1 MPQTPSP
8 STNEGTGQLSQGVMV
23 TDPLPFQTF
32 HRPPRKSVPLSDSSF
47 KRRFRGFSTV
57 SRRIKQ
63 RRGSK
68 PLLLAINLI
77 KSLRIVRITEIE
89 RGNLATTGSSSTVAR
104 DWKSIDN
111 FSAARSRQRKS
122 GSIPRLAGKGEKRG
136 SEISSVEDRGG
147 DIARIVAKIEGGMN
161 RGEGGPALT
170 KDRRGTAYRANE
182 TSGRGRRDFLL
193 ERRRVASTSGRG
205 NYFNV
210 GRVGRGIQCVGGPAR
225 SSLRPRNFDPRRG
238 SLHRPR
244 RSNVEGTT
252 TARARARATRVC
264 MHVHMPPGLC
274 LAQPPPLYR
283 CTVLCT

>member
-63 RRGSK
+63 RRGSSPPRYK
-68 PLLLAINLI
+68 LNQIP
-77 KSLRIVRITEIE
+77 RIVRITEIE

-122 GSIPRLAGKGEKRG
+122 GSIPRLAGRSGKEKSAGQR
-136 SEISSVEDRGG
+136 SPLSRTEVVTSRESSPRS
-147 DIARIVAKIEGGMN
+147 KEG
-161 RGEGGPALT
+161 
-170 KDRRGTAYRANE
+170 
-182 TSGRGRRDFLL
+182 
-193 ERRRVASTSGRG
+193 
-205 NYFNV
+205 
-210 GRVGRGIQCVGGPAR
+210 
-225 SSLRPRNFDPRRG
+225 
-238 SLHRPR
+238 
-244 RSNVEGTT
+244 
-252 TARARARATRVC
+252 
-264 MHVHMPPGLC
+264 
-274 LAQPPPLYR
+274 
-283 CTVLCT
+283 

>member
-1 MPQTPSP
+1 M
-8 STNEGTGQLSQGVMV
+8 
-23 TDPLPFQTF
+23 
-32 HRPPRKSVPLSDSSF
+32 
-47 KRRFRGFSTV
+47 
-57 SRRIKQ
+57 
-63 RRGSK
+63 
-68 PLLLAINLI
+68 
-77 KSLRIVRITEIE
+77 
-89 RGNLATTGSSSTVAR
+89 ATTGSSSTVAR

-122 GSIPRLAGKGEKRG
+122 GSIPPVGRSIGKGEKRG

-161 RGEGGPALT
+161 RGEDGPVLT

-252 TARARARATRVC
+252 TARACACMCTCRQASASHNLRLYIDARYYAHRPRVHPFDDHKPRLGDAAVKRKVETRTHTRSRHRAYTRWHDPIRA
-264 MHVHMPPGLC
+264 PF
-274 LAQPPPLYR
+274 
-283 CTVLCT
+283 